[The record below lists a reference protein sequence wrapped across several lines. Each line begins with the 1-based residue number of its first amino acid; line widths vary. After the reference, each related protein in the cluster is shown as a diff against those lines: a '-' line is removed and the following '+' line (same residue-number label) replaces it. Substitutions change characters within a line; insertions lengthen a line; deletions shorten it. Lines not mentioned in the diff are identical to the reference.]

1 MRYDTI
7 FFDADGT
14 LYDFDTSEAEALSE
28 TLINAGIEP
37 TPAVIAL
44 YHEINLAQWKAL
56 ERGETTREKLRVDRF
71 CILFE
76 EMARQGV
83 PSNADPL
90 TLCEYYVERLS
101 EKCILIPGA
110 EDVCR
115 KLSKY
120 ASLYIITN
128 GLTRVQTGRFSRS
141 PISKYFKDVFI
152 SESMGATKPE
162 RAYFDMA
169 LERAGIKSE
178 EEKHRVLVVGDSLTS
193 DIAGGIGAGLDTCW
207 YNPECHESGDVVPT
221 YTIKKLD
228 ELYEICGVPKLE
240 Y

>member
-28 TLINAGIEP
+28 SLISVGIEP
-37 TPAVIAL
+37 TPAIIAL
-44 YHEINLAQWKAL
+44 YHDINLAQWKAL

-71 CILFE
+71 RILLD
-76 EMARQGV
+76 EMARQGM
-83 PSNADPL
+83 PSDADPHE
-90 TLCEYYVERLS
+90 LCEYYVERLS
-101 EKCILIPGA
+101 EKCILILGA

-115 KLSKY
+115 NLSKY
-120 ASLYIITN
+120 ISLYIITN

-193 DIAGGIGAGLDTCW
+193 DIAGGNGAGLDTCW
-207 YNPECHESGDVVPT
+207 YNPECHESGDVIPT
-221 YTIKKLD
+221 YTIKKFD
-228 ELYEICGVPKLE
+228 ELYEICEVPKLE

>member
-1 MRYDTI
+1 MRYNTI

-14 LYDFDTSEAEALSE
+14 LYDFDVSEAEALSE
-28 TLINAGIEP
+28 TLINAGIKP
-37 TPAVIAL
+37 TPAIIAL
-44 YHEINLAQWKAL
+44 YHDINLAQWKAL

-71 CILFE
+71 RILLD
-76 EMARQGV
+76 EMTRRGM

-115 KLSKY
+115 NLSKY

-128 GLTRVQTGRFSRS
+128 GLTRVQTSRFSRS
-141 PISKYFKDVFI
+141 PISKYFKDAFI

-162 RAYFDMA
+162 RVYFDIA

-178 EEKHRVLVVGDSLTS
+178 DERRRVLVVGDSLTS